1 MSRILPR
8 RAIERLARPERVA
21 VTPEDR
27 AVAATIVRRVVRGGL
42 SAALREAVRFGDI
55 ARGEEPILGPASLRA
70 ALDRLDRRDR
80 AALRRAAS
88 RIRRFAE
95 AQRGLLR
102 PLALRTRGL
111 VVGHRVEPLSAAG
124 CYAPGGRHP
133 LPSSVLMTAIPARVA
148 GVPSV
153 WVASPRPTDATLA
166 AAALAGADGVLA
178 IGGAQAIALLARGH
192 DAIPPAAI
200 VVGPGN
206 RFVTAAKAV
215 LREEG
220 RCAIDGLAGPSELLV
235 VADASA
241 DPELVAADLLAQAEH
256 DPSSVVWLVAL
267 DAGLVGRVEA
277 ALRRSLVTLPTAA
290 VARAALARGGVALA
304 ANEAEALAAV
314 ERLAPEHLAVA
325 LRRPEPF
332 ARRCR
337 NFGALFVGEGAAEVF
352 GDYGAGPNHT
362 LPTGGTARFS
372 AGLSVLDFL
381 RLRSVV
387 SGRPD
392 ASLVADTTRLARIEG
407 LEAHARSADLR
418 GTRGSRARR

>member
-1 MSRILPR
+1 MKRLLPR
-8 RAIERLARPERVA
+8 IPIDRLRRPERVA
-21 VTPEDR
+21 VAASDR
-27 AVAATIVRRVVRGGL
+27 AVAAAIVRRVLRGGM
-42 SAALREAVRFGDI
+42 AAARREALRFGDI
-55 ARGEEPILGPASLRA
+55 VRGEEPILGPTSLRA
-70 ALDRLDRRDR
+70 ALDRIDRRDR
-80 AALRRAAS
+80 AALRRAAV

-95 AQRGLLR
+95 AQRSLLR
-102 PLALRTRGL
+102 PLSCRVGGL
-111 VVGHRVEPLSAAG
+111 VVGHRVEPLAAAG

-192 DAIPPAAI
+192 DAMPPAAI

-241 DPELVAADLLAQAEH
+241 DPDPIAADLLAQAEH
-256 DPSSVVWLVAL
+256 DPSSVVWLISL
-267 DAGLVGRVEA
+267 DAGLLERVDVALGR
-277 ALRRSLVTLPTAA
+277 ALRDLPTAA
-290 VARAALARGGVALA
+290 TARAALLRGGAALA
-304 ANEAEALAAV
+304 TSEAEALAAV
-314 ERLAPEHLAVA
+314 ERLAPEHLAIA
-325 LRRPEPF
+325 MRRRAAF

-337 NFGALFVGEGAAEVF
+337 NFGAVFVGEGAAEAF

-387 SGRPD
+387 SGRAD
-392 ASLVADTTRLARIEG
+392 ASIVADTMRLARMEG
-407 LEAHARSADLR
+407 LEAHARSAELR
-418 GTRGSRARR
+418 RRREKEAPR